1 MTETGYFLTGLLLC
15 TVVILGII
23 AIVHRKLFLLLTD
36 LCKRESRAFFWT
48 YAIEVWFF
56 LYSISSALRWCP
68 DGTSDRVLFF
78 TTIKQIKDGLSG
90 TSTALMMFSA
100 GLLAF
105 VLIRT
110 FTATEKSDLSK
121 EEIHG

>member
-23 AIVHRKLFLLLTD
+23 TIIHRKLFLLLTD
-36 LCKRESRAFFWT
+36 LCKGESRASFWA

-56 LYSISSALRWCP
+56 LYSLSSALRWCP
-68 DGTSDRVLFF
+68 DGTSARELFF

-90 TSTALMMFSA
+90 MSTALIMFSA

-110 FTATEKSDLSK
+110 LASPGKSDLSK
-121 EEIHG
+121 EEIHD